1 MPLKETFL
9 NLFGF
14 GRVSPGPK
22 GLSVMPQRLAPPM
35 PVAGLVALDYGK
47 RLNEMSKWRDSYNP
61 LRGISPAAVTRH
73 IENAQR
79 GAQAGWQWLLK
90 WVFEEDAVC
99 SALEE
104 RSTSSLARMEW
115 DIVISD
121 AVTDSQKAMAEAQ
134 RAGLK
139 TFYESLCSLRGSIA
153 EIGRARFY
161 GCAFLEKTIT
171 PSGRLELKPVKPYYF
186 VRDGSHGPWSFNPSI
201 SDGVTVGDVIDPR
214 QYVIR
219 VVDSPV
225 GRRAARM
232 FTIKNYGIKNWQG
245 FVEVY
250 GIPAIFGVMP
260 PDIDETKR
268 DEFIQIM
275 ERVIGDARGALPA
288 GADIKTVEAKNTG
301 NSPFKEL
308 ADWCDSQV
316 VISATHGLLT
326 MLTAP
331 GSGTLAG
338 SAHQEAFDMLAAKEA
353 VDVSEIFQE
362 QVDRPWLE
370 QNCPGEPVLAY
381 FRLAPQTKHDPD
393 MIIKHVD
400 ILKRAG
406 YGVDLEQLK
415 ERSGY
420 NLYVLGGP
428 EDPDAERKAAAAAA
442 IAGQTAA
449 RFPMEEDGRNA
460 PDELDDDVEDTPP
473 PRRVRNRAAGTGAT
487 PDGKFGEK
495 AKRNVAKAMNE
506 DFGGVRSMWQSL
518 FEDVEADR
526 VAVDSE
532 EYRARLNAIND
543 AVDAIADAEPG
554 TLKLD
559 SAMEEIN
566 AEGLFHGWTW
576 KERAKG
582 ANTNN

>member
-1 MPLKETFL
+1 MPLKETFI

-14 GRVSPGPK
+14 GRRTPE
-22 GLSVMPQRLAPPM
+22 PQAALPVVTRLAPPM
-35 PVAGLVALDYGK
+35 PVNGIHALDYGR
-47 RLNEMSKWRDSYNP
+47 RLNEMAKWRDAYNP
-61 LRGISPAAVTRH
+61 LRGISPAVVTRH
-73 IENAQR
+73 IENAER

-90 WVFEEDAVC
+90 WVFTEDAVC

-104 RSTSSLARMEW
+104 RSTSALSAMEW

-121 AVTDSQKAMAEAQ
+121 AATDGQKAMAEAQ

-139 TFYESLCSLRGSIA
+139 AFYESLCGFRASIA

-161 GCAFLEKTIT
+161 GCSFLEKTVH
-171 PSGRLELKPVKPYYF
+171 PSGRLELKPIKPYYF
-186 VRDGSHGPWSFNPSI
+186 VRDGSHGAWSLNPSI
-201 SDGVTVGDVIDPR
+201 SDGVTVGERIDPR
-214 QYVIR
+214 QWVIR
-219 VVDSPV
+219 TVDSPV

-250 GIPAIFGVMP
+250 GIPAIFGIMP
-260 PDIDETKR
+260 EDIDDKTR
-268 DEFIQIM
+268 DEFIEIID
-275 ERVIGDARGALPA
+275 RVISDARGALP
-288 GADIKTVEAKNTG
+288 GGTDIKTVEAKTTG

-338 SAHQEAFDMLAAKEA
+338 SAHQEAFDLLAAKEA
-353 VDVSEIFQE
+353 VDVSEILQE
-362 QVDRPWLE
+362 QVDRPWME
-370 QNCPGEPVLAY
+370 ENHPGEPILAY
-381 FRLAPQTKHDPD
+381 FRLAPQTKYDPS
-393 MIIKHVD
+393 KVVEHVGK
-400 ILKRAG
+400 LKSAG

-420 NLYVLGGP
+420 NIYVIGGP
-428 EDPDAERKAAAAAA
+428 DDPDAKWKEEKALK
-442 IAGQTAA
+442 IAGQQKQQDDGNP
-449 RFPMEEDGRNA
+449 FPMMEEDDDEGDA
-460 PDELDDDVEDTPP
+460 PEPP
-473 PRRVRNRAAGTGAT
+473 KRVRNRFASDGAK
-487 PDGKFGEK
+487 PDGKFGDK

-506 DFGGVRSMWQSL
+506 DYGGIRSMWQSL
-518 FEDVEADR
+518 LEDVNNDR
-526 VAVDSE
+526 VAVDSD
-532 EYRARLNAIND
+532 EYRERLDAINNAI
-543 AVDAIADAEPG
+543 DAIAGAEPG

-559 SAMEEIN
+559 EAMEEIN

-576 KERAKG
+576 RERTKG
-582 ANTNN
+582 GNTNN